1 MIFQG
6 QQITTLNGRKG
17 VIVSNNFSNS
27 KPLLVRFDEKTYE
40 TLSLNDIKDKC
51 EI

>member
-17 VIVSNNFSNS
+17 VVVSNNFSSN
-27 KPLLVRFDEKTYE
+27 KPFIVRFNAKTYE
-40 TLSLNDIKDKC
+40 TISLNDIKG
-51 EI
+51 